1 MNSENGSDPS
11 KVGGIER
18 VREVMGRAEDV
29 APIEEARG
37 AGGNVRPLRGN
48 PDALKPRAMAMLG
61 AITFAGNIERQLER
75 PYLVK
80 GWLDR
85 GGVSVLYGPSNVG
98 KSFLA
103 LDIAHH
109 VAKGLSWGGRRTRK
123 GKVLYVAAEGGGSFA
138 NRVAALEDPEF
149 WVYNGPLTLTGSKG
163 AAAPLSEAL
172 QHLAAVHNEPFSLII
187 FDTLARVMGGL
198 DENTAPDI
206 AHLVASLDHIRR
218 ATGAHIMLVHHT
230 GKDVARGARGH
241 SSLRAAIDTEIEL
254 TRDEVGQITAEV
266 TKQRDGPT
274 GDRFAY
280 TLRRKELGH
289 DQDGDQVTSCFVEPV
304 ETARAGHAEVT
315 GSARVALDLLDK
327 VLAEAGEIHR
337 KPHYPSGPGVAL
349 DQWRDACIAA
359 GTLSTSDNR
368 DTQLKAFRRAREG
381 LETER
386 LIVVRDE
393 LVWRVE

>member
-1 MNSENGSDPS
+1 MNRQTE
-11 KVGGIER
+11 GISR
-18 VREVMGRAEDV
+18 VREVMGHAEEVDPG
-29 APIEEARG
+29 ANAWG
-37 AGGNVRPLRGN
+37 AGGSVRSLRGSV
-48 PDALKPRAMAMLG
+48 DALKPRARAMLG
-61 AITFAGNIERQLER
+61 VITWAGDMVPQLER

-80 GWLDR
+80 GWLDQ
-85 GGVSVLYGPSNVG
+85 GGVSVLYGPSNAG

-103 LDIAHH
+103 LDMAHH
-109 VAKGLSWGGRRTRK
+109 VAKGRSWGGRRTRK
-123 GKVLYVAAEGGGSFA
+123 GRVLYVAAEGGGSFA
-138 NRVAALEDPEF
+138 NRVAALDDPEF
-149 WVYNGPLTLTGSKG
+149 FVYCAPLTLTGRDG
-163 AAAPLSEAL
+163 AAAPLAEVA
-172 QHLAAVHNEPFSLII
+172 QHLAAVGGAPFSLII

-206 AHLVASLDHIRR
+206 AQLVAGLDLIRR
-218 ATGAHIMLVHHT
+218 ATGAHVMLVHHT
-230 GKDVARGARGH
+230 GKDAARGARGH

-274 GDRFAY
+274 GYRFAY
-280 TLRRKELGH
+280 TLRQVELGR
-289 DQDGDQVTSCFVEPV
+289 DQDGDPVTSCLVEPV

-337 KPHYPSGPGVAL
+337 KPHYPSGRGVAL
-349 DQWRDACIAA
+349 DRWRDACLEA
-359 GTLSTSDNR
+359 GSLSASDNR
-368 DTQLKAFRRAREG
+368 ETQLKAFRRAREG
-381 LETER
+381 LEVSR